1 MDCRMTLGLDSAVAL
16 LQRGDEV
23 LIKAGYGFPRADHD
37 RTEIVVAI
45 QGMAAMTD
53 QATLLPCINKPV
65 FIRTGK
71 HLDRVEISEAVR
83 LRLRA
88 GGWPIEE

>member
-1 MDCRMTLGLDSAVAL
+1 MDCRMTLGPDNAAAP

-23 LIKAGYGFPRADHD
+23 LIRAGYGYPRADYD
-37 RTEIVVAI
+37 RTEVVVAI

-53 QATLLPCINKPV
+53 RATLLPCINKPV
-65 FIRTGK
+65 FTRTGK
-71 HLDRVEISEAVR
+71 HHDQVEISEAVR

-88 GGWPIEE
+88 GGWDVEA